1 MTDLI
6 QQAESTILQPVGMTV
21 DDIEQVMGGLLSSSI
36 DQADV
41 YFQSSRSESWVLEDG
56 IVKEGNYN
64 IEQGVGQIGRAHV

>member
-41 YFQSSRSESWVLEDG
+41 YFQLSL
-56 IVKEGNYN
+56 IH
-64 IEQGVGQIGRAHV
+64 I